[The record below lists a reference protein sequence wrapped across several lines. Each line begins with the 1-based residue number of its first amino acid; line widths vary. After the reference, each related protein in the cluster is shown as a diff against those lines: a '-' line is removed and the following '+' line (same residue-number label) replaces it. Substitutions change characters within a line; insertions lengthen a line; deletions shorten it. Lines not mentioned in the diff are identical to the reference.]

1 MRRLS
6 DIMPKVKVGDI
17 APDFTLQN
25 QDNEPVS
32 LLEYKRKSNVVLFFY
47 PKDFSPGCTSQACHF
62 RDNYEDFTELGAV
75 VIGISG
81 DSVETH
87 KKFLDEYLFP
97 FTLLSDK
104 GDIVRKLYGATKGFG
119 LFPGRYTFIIDRAGV
134 IRHIFTSEINMKK
147 HIDES
152 LRILKQIG

>member
-1 MRRLS
+1 
-6 DIMPKVKVGDI
+6 MPRVKVGDV

-25 QDNEPVS
+25 QDGEPS
-32 LLEYKRKSNVVLFFY
+32 KLSDFKEKSNVVLFFY
-47 PKDFSPGCTSQACHF
+47 PKDFSPGCTTQACHF
-62 RDNYEDFTELGAV
+62 RDNYEDFTDLGAV

-81 DSVETH
+81 DSVESH

-104 GDIVRKLYGATKGFG
+104 GDVVRKLYGATKGFG
-119 LFPGRYTFIIDRAGV
+119 LLPGRYTFIIDKAGV
-134 IRHIFTSEINMKK
+134 IKHIFTSETNMKK

-152 LRILKQIG
+152 LRILRQIG

>member
-1 MRRLS
+1 
-6 DIMPKVKVGDI
+6 MPRVKVGDV

-25 QDNEPVS
+25 QDGEPTNLS
-32 LLEYKRKSNVVLFFY
+32 DFKENSNVVLFFY
-47 PKDFSPGCTSQACHF
+47 PKDFSPGCTTQACHF
-62 RDNYEDFTELGAV
+62 RDNYEDFTDLGAV

-81 DSVETH
+81 DSVESH

-104 GDIVRKLYGATKGFG
+104 GDVVRKLYGATKGFG
-119 LFPGRYTFIIDRAGV
+119 LLPGRYTFIIDKAGV
-134 IRHIFTSEINMKK
+134 IKHIFTSETNMKK

-152 LRILKQIG
+152 LRILRQIG

>member
-1 MRRLS
+1 
-6 DIMPKVKVGDI
+6 MPNVKVGDT

-25 QDNEPVS
+25 QDDEAIS
-32 LLEYKRKSNVVLFFY
+32 LSYYKGKSSVVLFFY

-62 RDNYEDFTELGAV
+62 RDNYEDFTDLGAV

-81 DSVETH
+81 DSVESH

-104 GDIVRKLYGATKGFG
+104 GNVVRKLYGATKGFG
-119 LFPGRYTFIIDRAGV
+119 LLPGRYTFIIDKNGV
-134 IRHIFTSEINMKK
+134 IQHIFTSETNMKK
-147 HIDES
+147 HTDES
-152 LRILKQIG
+152 LRILREIG

>member
-1 MRRLS
+1 
-6 DIMPKVKVGDI
+6 MPNVIVGGT

-25 QDNEPVS
+25 QDDEAIS
-32 LLEYKRKSNVVLFFY
+32 LSDYKGKSSVVLFFY

-62 RDNYEDFTELGAV
+62 RDNYEDFTDLGAV

-81 DSVETH
+81 DSVESH

-104 GDIVRKLYGATKGFG
+104 GNVVRKLYGATKGFG
-119 LFPGRYTFIIDRAGV
+119 LLPGRYTFIIDKNGV
-134 IRHIFTSEINMKK
+134 IMHIFTSETNMKK
-147 HIDES
+147 HTDES
-152 LRILKQIG
+152 LRILRQINQAQGV

>member
-1 MRRLS
+1 
-6 DIMPKVKVGDI
+6 MPRVKVGDI

-25 QDNEPVS
+25 QDGEPTKLS
-32 LLEYKRKSNVVLFFY
+32 DFKEKSNVVLFFY
-47 PKDFSPGCTSQACHF
+47 PKDFSPGCTTQACHF
-62 RDNYEDFTELGAV
+62 RDNYEDFTDLGAV

-81 DSVETH
+81 DSAESH

-104 GDIVRKLYGATKGFG
+104 GDTVRKLYGATKGFG
-119 LFPGRYTFIIDRAGV
+119 LLPGRYTFIIDKAGV
-134 IRHIFTSEINMKK
+134 IKHIFTSETNMKK

-152 LRILKQIG
+152 LRILRQIG